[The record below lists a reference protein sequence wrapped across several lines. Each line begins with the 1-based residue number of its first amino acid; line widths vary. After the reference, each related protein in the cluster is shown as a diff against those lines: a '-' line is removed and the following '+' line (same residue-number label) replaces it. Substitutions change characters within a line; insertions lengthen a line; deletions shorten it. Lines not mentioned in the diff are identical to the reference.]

1 MVTVRSPSDGPE
13 SKQGSRQRPAGSL
26 DSDAVV
32 AMGAAAELAGVVRSR
47 VSERLKTKGNYQ
59 EVEKGVASP
68 PKVFFRPEEVLVGT
82 AMRGGGILPDEIQ
95 NRSV

>member
-1 MVTVRSPSDGPE
+1 MAGDG
-13 SKQGSRQRPAGSL
+13 
-26 DSDAVV
+26 
-32 AMGAAAELAGVVRSR
+32 ELAGVVRSR

-82 AMRGGGILPDEIQ
+82 AMRGGGILPDEIR